1 MPSTDKSPLDS
12 TGLHQN
18 ISTMAMTNLTKM
30 ILNAVNQTA
39 TLTNNQSHPMESV
52 AVTPNVTA
60 SVVANSSAASSSLI
74 EQILPKKGSAEEE
87 HSFSMA
93 IFFVL
98 AVIGR
103 SSFLFPLK
111 LL

>member
-1 MPSTDKSPLDS
+1 
-12 TGLHQN
+12 
-18 ISTMAMTNLTKM
+18 
-30 ILNAVNQTA
+30 
-39 TLTNNQSHPMESV
+39 LTNNQSHPMESV
-52 AVTPNVTA
+52 VVTPNVTA

-111 LL
+111 LLLLMSAFHSLPFSVLHHCDSLHFAAQD